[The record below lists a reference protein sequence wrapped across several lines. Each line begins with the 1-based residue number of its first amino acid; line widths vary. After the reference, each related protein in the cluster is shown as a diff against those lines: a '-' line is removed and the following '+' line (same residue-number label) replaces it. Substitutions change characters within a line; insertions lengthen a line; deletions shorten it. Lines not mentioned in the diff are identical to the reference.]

1 LPESATF
8 CGRKL
13 ELRQQ
18 IPAHWR
24 LEIERRGKGKR
35 EEGAGLYRRV
45 LDGHYCEIRRGVI
58 AGRFRFPGREE
69 RR

>member
-8 CGRKL
+8 CGGKL
-13 ELRQQ
+13 KLRQR

-35 EEGAGLYRRV
+35 EEGVGFYRRV
-45 LDGHYCEIRRGVI
+45 LDGQLLARNQGGVTP
-58 AGRFRFPGREE
+58 ARFCFQRQ
-69 RR
+69 